1 MKFKFTGEYEPM
13 PFQDAIA
20 SKRKIEFEAES
31 LGSILEQFE
40 MFLRGCGYVFEGHI
54 DIVDDFAEN
63 TETTEFVDE
72 DDLDDVNQFFDRA
85 RAASKKLDEPVFP
98 FADSKEIYEQGGD
111 PAHPPSYQPKQPIIT
126 NIDVLNRG
134 GGYLKQEDPSRPL
147 WDNKIE

>member
-40 MFLRGCGYVFEGHI
+40 MFLRGCGYVFDGQI
-54 DIVDDFAEN
+54 DIVNDFAEN
-63 TETTEFVDE
+63 PETKEFLDE
-72 DDLDDVNQFFDRA
+72 ECDLDDVNQFFDRA

-126 NIDVLNRG
+126 NIDFSG
-134 GGYLKQEDPSRPL
+134 GGYLKQEDPSKPL
-147 WDNKIE
+147 WNNKIE

>member
-63 TETTEFVDE
+63 PETTEFVDE
-72 DDLDDVNQFFDRA
+72 DDLDDVNQFFDKA
-85 RAASKKLDEPVFP
+85 REASRKLDEQV
-98 FADSKEIYEQGGD
+98 GD

-126 NIDVLNRG
+126 NKDVLNLG

-147 WDNKIE
+147 WNKKIE

>member
-40 MFLRGCGYVFEGHI
+40 MFLRGCGYVFEGQI
-54 DIVDDFAEN
+54 DIVNDFAE
-63 TETTEFVDE
+63 TTELVDD
-72 DDLDDVNQFFDRA
+72 DDLDDVNQFFDKA
-85 RAASKKLDEPVFP
+85 REASRKLD
-98 FADSKEIYEQGGD
+98 EQGGD

>member
-40 MFLRGCGYVFEGHI
+40 MFLRGCGYVFEGQI
-54 DIVDDFAEN
+54 DIVNDFAE
-63 TETTEFVDE
+63 TTELVDE

-85 RAASKKLDEPVFP
+85 REASRKLDEQV
-98 FADSKEIYEQGGD
+98 GD
-111 PAHPPSYQPKQPIIT
+111 PAHPPSYRPNQPIIT
-126 NIDVLNRG
+126 NIDFSG
-134 GGYLKQEDPSRPL
+134 GGYLKQEDPSKPL
-147 WDNKIE
+147 WNNKIE

>member
-13 PFQDAIA
+13 PFQDAIS

-31 LGSILEQFE
+31 LSNILEQFE
-40 MFLRGCGYVFEGHI
+40 MFLRGCGYVFEGQI
-54 DIVDDFAEN
+54 DIVNDFAEN
-63 TETTEFVDE
+63 PETNEFADE
-72 DDLDDVNQFFDRA
+72 DDLDNVNQFFDKA
-85 RAASKKLDEPVFP
+85 REASRKLDKQV
-98 FADSKEIYEQGGD
+98 GD

-126 NIDVLNRG
+126 NIEVLNRG

>member
-72 DDLDDVNQFFDRA
+72 DDLDDVNQFFDKA
-85 RAASKKLDEPVFP
+85 RSASKKLDEPVFP

-111 PAHPPSYQPKQPIIT
+111 PAHPPSYQPNK
-126 NIDVLNRG
+126 
-134 GGYLKQEDPSRPL
+134 PS
-147 WDNKIE
+147 WNNKIE

>member
-40 MFLRGCGYVFEGHI
+40 MFLRGCGYVFEGQI
-54 DIVDDFAEN
+54 DIVNDFAE
-63 TETTEFVDE
+63 TTELVDE

-85 RAASKKLDEPVFP
+85 RAASKKLDEEKFGD
-98 FADSKEIYEQGGD
+98 FNADD
-111 PAHPPSYQPKQPIIT
+111 PRNKT
-126 NIDVLNRG
+126 W
-134 GGYLKQEDPSRPL
+134 E
-147 WDNKIE
+147 NKIE